1 LFWCSGFGK
10 VGFGVAAL
18 MRLVFGAMASV
29 MLFFGAMASVMLFF
43 GAMALARLVFGA
55 TVSAKLVFGATALA
69 KLFIGA
75 MALVFAVGL
84 AWLVF
89 DCCSIVW
96 LGGWFLLQRGSC
108 YGGVNMKKMKTIY
121 LLELLWNSGC
131 SSPCC
136 HHWLII
142 VFIPLTP
149 VINVLAWAN
158 LEQC

>member
-1 LFWCSGFGK
+1 MFWCSGFGK

-18 MRLVFGAMASV
+18 MRLV
-29 MLFFGAMASVMLFF
+29 FGAMASVMLFF

-89 DCCSIVW
+89 DCCGIVW
-96 LGGWFLLQRGSC
+96 LGGCFLLQRGSC

-136 HHWLII
+136 HHRLII